1 MSDHIKAIIEHAG
14 KGVIEYCIYDTGE
27 LVPEYI
33 RKYNMQGQDLVE
45 IDTSV
50 AKEQGIYL
58 MQREISHV
66 QDDFIRHNP
75 EAIAASIIQLICDD
89 LKFKDMQNDTKYVLL
104 NDRLKNAK
112 KALKESSR
120 NDNFRRTKKK
130 KERGESKFQKKYRER
145 IESIQE
151 SEIKMKVKSGIPVEE
166 AEKEVIKKQN
176 TKKEN
181 KNKEPKKEEKTK
193 NNSKNKTKK
202 KNNKKA
208 KHGKN

>member
-208 KHGKN
+208 KHEKN